1 MDTTLIVIL
10 VVLALVGY
18 FLISLYNSLIN
29 AKNRVENSF
38 AGIDVQLVKRYDLI
52 PNLVAMCEKYMKH
65 ERETLLKVTEMRA
78 KAIAGNL
85 SDNQKVALDNQISGA
100 LADIKVAVENYP
112 DLKASQNFLHLQ
124 ASLNEVEEQ
133 LSAAR
138 RAFNAM
144 VTEYNNRV
152 EMFPSS
158 IVASSMNLKTRV
170 WFEAPE
176 VKKGDVSVKELF
188 DN

>member
-1 MDTTLIVIL
+1 M
-10 VVLALVGY
+10 
-18 FLISLYNSLIN
+18 
-29 AKNRVENSF
+29 
-38 AGIDVQLVKRYDLI
+38 
-52 PNLVAMCEKYMKH
+52 
-65 ERETLLKVTEMRA
+65 
-78 KAIAGNL
+78 
-85 SDNQKVALDNQISGA
+85 
-100 LADIKVAVENYP
+100 
-112 DLKASQNFLHLQ
+112 
-124 ASLNEVEEQ
+124 NEVEEQ

-158 IVASSMNLKTRV
+158 IMASSMNLKTRV